1 MAPGNKELIE
11 DFKDD
16 QYYNTIEEF
25 YLTINSQSKMNQNYI
40 ANLNQSNLMSKI
52 YEH

>member
-1 MAPGNKELIE
+1 MTSEFI
-11 DFKDD
+11 DD

-25 YLTINSQSKMNQNYI
+25 YLTIFSELKMNENYISNLTQSK
-40 ANLNQSNLMSKI
+40 LMSKI